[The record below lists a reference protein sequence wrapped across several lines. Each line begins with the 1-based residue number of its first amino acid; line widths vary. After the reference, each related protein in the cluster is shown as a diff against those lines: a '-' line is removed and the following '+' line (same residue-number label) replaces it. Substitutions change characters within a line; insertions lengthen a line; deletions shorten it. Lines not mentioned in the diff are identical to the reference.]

1 MPEFFVQN
9 WWAGLSVWILL
20 FVSDYTLTLVC
31 ARLYQKGVRDKIV
44 FEGSYELTPYF
55 QRDIDALR
63 RVSPRFVWALVAM
76 SVVLFV
82 FWQVTRSLLV
92 PEMYFFLLG
101 ALISTQLALHTR
113 HLRNLFLFR
122 AAATDAVRGR
132 IEYSRRVSL
141 RASSIDMLTFSGLFL
156 VVFVFTHSWFVLGG
170 AFACGSVAAKHW
182 RLANKH
188 VPTVAVGNEKT
199 ASVGMS

>member
-31 ARLYQKGVRDKIV
+31 ARLYQKGVREKIV

-82 FWQVTRSLLV
+82 FWQVSRLLLV
-92 PEMYFFLLG
+92 PEMYSFLLG

-122 AAATDAVRGR
+122 AAATDVVRGR
-132 IEYSRRVSL
+132 IEYSRRLSL
-141 RASSIDMLTFSGLFL
+141 RASAIDMLTLSGLFF
-156 VVFVFTHSWFVLGG
+156 VVFVFMQSWFVLGG

-182 RLANKH
+182 RLANKQ
-188 VPTVAVGNEKT
+188 VPTVAVRTEKT

>member
-20 FVSDYTLTLVC
+20 FISDYTLTLVC

-63 RVSPRFVWALVAM
+63 TVSPRFVWALVAM

-82 FWQVTRSLLV
+82 FWQVSRALLV

-101 ALISTQLALHTR
+101 ALILTQLSIHTR

-122 AAATDAVRGR
+122 AVNTEAVRGR
-132 IEYSRRVSL
+132 IGYSRRLSL
-141 RASSIDMLTFSGLFL
+141 RASAIDMLTFSGLFF
-156 VVFVFTHSWFVLGG
+156 VVFVFTQSWFVLGG
-170 AFACGSVAAKHW
+170 AFACGSLAAKHW

-188 VPTVAVGNEKT
+188 VPTVAVSAEKT